1 MLKIISQ
8 TVMNQR
14 IGHSSTFFIAQH
26 TVSVRTLSQQR
37 HPITLFH
44 HHLAQYTLYRSYA
57 SIYEWETLIRC
68 RTIQYY
74 L

>member
-37 HPITLFH
+37 HPIT
-44 HHLAQYTLYRSYA
+44 
-57 SIYEWETLIRC
+57 
-68 RTIQYY
+68 
-74 L
+74 